1 MKELILKIKATDY
14 KELQKLITDFSS
26 YYEDD
31 CEWSFENLDE
41 QREIAYEI
49 VEILKSLKV
58 EK

>member
-14 KELQKLITDFSS
+14 KDLQKLITDFSS
-26 YYEDD
+26 FYENDSV
-31 CEWSFENLDE
+31 WSFENLDE